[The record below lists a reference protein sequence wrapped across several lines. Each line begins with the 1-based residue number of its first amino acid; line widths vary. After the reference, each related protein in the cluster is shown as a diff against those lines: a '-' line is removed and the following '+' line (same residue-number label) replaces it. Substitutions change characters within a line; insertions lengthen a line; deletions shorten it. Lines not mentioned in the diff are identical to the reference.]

1 MTPAQAAGLPSIT
14 GRVSRAL
21 LLWAVLWGAAL
32 ALAVWLAVQ
41 HEVDELLDDTLQA
54 AAEEMFVPLL
64 HSGPQALP
72 AAVADKA
79 AADGAVA
86 AAAAAPRQQASG
98 RFVWQW
104 VMHASDGAASARVL
118 RASSA
123 APTEPL
129 RATAT
134 AGFSDVPGW
143 RVYGVPLGPP
153 GQWLYAAQ
161 TRVERRETRVEV
173 ALAVTLATLPMAAL
187 ALVWLR
193 ARVRHELR
201 PLLALSERL
210 AGHDPLAPGA
220 SLGPAQRQE
229 LQPVHDAVDTLG
241 QRLARRM
248 AQERAFAAHAAHA
261 LRTPLA
267 GIDAQLAVALREA
280 PAELQPR
287 LKRVRAAAGRLQRV
301 VAALLTLF
309 RSGVE
314 LQRVRLPLAELLSR
328 MPVEGLTVQ
337 VQATHEVR
345 ADCDLITAALLNLLD
360 NAVRHGAHHVV
371 VSTPGPNRLRM
382 DDDGP
387 GASAERRQALQHELD
402 RQEPEGSVGL
412 GLVLADLVAR
422 AHGGGL
428 RLPDTEPGFA
438 VELTLAPA

>member
-1 MTPAQAAGLPSIT
+1 MKPVQAVGLPSIA

-54 AAEEMFVPLL
+54 AAEDMFAPLL
-64 HSGPQALP
+64 HSGPQP
-72 AAVADKA
+72 AAVVSDGMA
-79 AADGAVA
+79 AAVPGAV
-86 AAAAAPRQQASG
+86 PRMPASG

-104 VMHASDGAASARVL
+104 VVHPADGAASASARVL

-123 APTEPL
+123 APAAPL
-129 RATAT
+129 RATAS

-143 RVYGVPLGPP
+143 RVYGVPLGPQ

-161 TRVERRETRVEV
+161 TRVERGETRVEV
-173 ALAVTLATLPMAAL
+173 ALAVTLATLPMAVL
-187 ALVWLR
+187 ALLWLR

-201 PLLALSERL
+201 PLQALSERL
-210 AGHDPLAPGA
+210 AGHDPLAAGA

-241 QRLARRM
+241 LRLARRM
-248 AQERAFAAHAAHA
+248 AQERAFSAHAAHA

-280 PAELQPR
+280 PADLQPR

-314 LQRVRLPLAELLSR
+314 LQRQPLPLAELLVR
-328 MPVEGLTVQ
+328 MPVDGLTVD
-337 VQATHEVR
+337 VRATHEVR
-345 ADCDLITAALLNLLD
+345 ADSDLITAALLNLLD

-371 VSTPGPNRLRM
+371 ISTPGPDRLRM

-387 GASAERRQALQHELD
+387 GASAERRLALQHDLD

-428 RLPDTEPGFA
+428 RLPDTERGFA
-438 VELTLAPA
+438 VELLLAPA